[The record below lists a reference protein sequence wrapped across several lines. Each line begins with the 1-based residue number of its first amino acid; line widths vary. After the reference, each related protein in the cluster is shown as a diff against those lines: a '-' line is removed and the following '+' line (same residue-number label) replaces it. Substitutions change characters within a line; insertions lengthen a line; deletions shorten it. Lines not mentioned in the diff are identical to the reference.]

1 MPRGTGGT
9 GESEVFSCMS
19 KGRENIEADS
29 SVLDID
35 GKITKNSVSV
45 FVQIPN
51 PNRVYRA
58 YKKNCGT
65 ILLLSYINTWGGFCP
80 IAVFCVYKCW

>member
-45 FVQIPN
+45 FV
-51 PNRVYRA
+51 
-58 YKKNCGT
+58 
-65 ILLLSYINTWGGFCP
+65 
-80 IAVFCVYKCW
+80 